1 MFQGPAVDK
10 SYIVGA
16 NKYMTYIAGDY
27 PLTVITTSAKT
38 GKKILV
44 LKDSNANAFIPF
56 LIPHYDEVH
65 VIDPRYW
72 NGILPVYIKQ
82 HQIKHVFFAHYFPI
96 ISVYNGIAYHI
107 QRITGP

>member
-10 SYIVGA
+10 RYIVGA
-16 NKYMTYIAGDY
+16 NKYMSYIGGDY
-27 PLTVITTSAKT
+27 PLTIITTQAKT

-72 NGILPVYIKQ
+72 NGALPQYIKQ
-82 HQIKHVFFAHYFPI
+82 NQIKHVLFAHYFPI
-96 ISVYNGIAYHI
+96 ISVYNGIAYNI